1 MSTCPPVF
9 PTAMDNDVVVM
20 VVDCPCWRMAVAE
33 VAVGKKAI
41 DDWLGLVVVVDAT
54 KEEEVAALV
63 VGDGLLQ
70 VLTKALTT
78 IPANGLVVCCD

>member
-1 MSTCPPVF
+1 
-9 PTAMDNDVVVM
+9 MDNDVVVV
-20 VVDCPCWRMAVAE
+20 VVDCPCCEIVVAE

-41 DDWLGLVVVVDAT
+41 GDWLGLVVVDDAT
-54 KEEEVAALV
+54 KEEVAALV